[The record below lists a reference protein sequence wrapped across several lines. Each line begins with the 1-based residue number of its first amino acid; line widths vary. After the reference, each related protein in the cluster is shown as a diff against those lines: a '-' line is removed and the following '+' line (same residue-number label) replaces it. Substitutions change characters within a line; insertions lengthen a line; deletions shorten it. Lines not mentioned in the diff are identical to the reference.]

1 MPIQPSGATER
12 PHVKTKIIATVG
24 PACEA
29 RERLRD
35 LILAGVDVFRL
46 NFAHGTHD
54 WLSGILTSIRSASLE
69 LGRPVGILAD
79 LAGPKIRLGELA
91 PDGIQLTD
99 GARVVFVRAADPRDP
114 SQLTCSY
121 DRLIDDLQ
129 PGDRIML
136 ADGLVAMRVVEK
148 PSSSDRLVCQVDRPG
163 RIRSRQ
169 GVNLPGA
176 TLHTPALTEK
186 DRDDLTWALDNR
198 IDYIGLSFVRS
209 AADIVQLRE
218 AIAAKS
224 PTASPG
230 IVAKIEKMEGVA
242 ELERILPL
250 VDAIMVARGD
260 LGVEVDIALVPVLQK
275 QIVRQ
280 CNELGVPVIT
290 ATQMLDSM
298 QTKETPT
305 RAEATDVANAVLD
318 GSDAVMLSGETAI
331 GMYPVQTVSV
341 MNRIAGEAEKLLPA
355 QHAGK
360 TSNSSR
366 IRATPVTQAVTLGA
380 GVAADHLSADLIVVA
395 TRSGRTA
402 LAVSNQRRYVPILA
416 LSDNAET
423 VRRMTLYWG
432 VIAVQTSAA
441 GASHEALMQ
450 FVVEWGR
457 RSGLVRSDGRFVLVT
472 STDWSSEAKDT
483 LLVHVMP

>member
-1 MPIQPSGATER
+1 MAWQATSNES
-12 PHVKTKIIATVG
+12 PPVKSKIVATVG

-29 RERLRD
+29 RERLRA
-35 LILAGVDVFRL
+35 LVLAGVDVFRL
-46 NFAHGTHD
+46 NFAHGTHE
-54 WLSGILTSIRSASLE
+54 WLSGILTSIRSVSLE
-69 LGRPVGILAD
+69 LDRPVGILAD
-79 LAGPKIRLGELA
+79 LAGPKIRLGELP
-91 PDGIQLTD
+91 PDGVQLAD
-99 GARVVFVRAADPRDP
+99 GARVDFVRAPDARDP
-114 SQLTCSY
+114 IQLTCTY

-148 PSSSDRLVCQVDRPG
+148 PSSNDRLVCQVDRPG

-176 TLHTPALTEK
+176 TLRTPALTDK
-186 DRDDLTWALDNR
+186 DRDDLAWALNNR
-198 IDYIGLSFVRS
+198 IDYVGLSFVRS

-218 AIAAKS
+218 AIAARS
-224 PTASPG
+224 PTVSPG
-230 IVAKIEKMEGVA
+230 IIAKIEKMEGVT

-280 CNELGVPVIT
+280 CNEHGVPVIT

-298 QTKETPT
+298 QSKETPT

-331 GMYPVQTVSV
+331 GLYPIQAVSV
-341 MNRIAGEAEKLLPA
+341 MKRIAREAEKLLPSL
-355 QHAGK
+355 HTGK
-360 TSNSSR
+360 ASNSSQ

-395 TRSGRTA
+395 THSGRTA
-402 LAVSNQRRYVPILA
+402 LAVSNQRRSVPILA

-432 VIAVQTSAA
+432 VIAVQTPVA
-441 GASHEALMQ
+441 GACHETMID

-457 RSGLVRSDGRFVLVT
+457 RTGLLRSGARFVLVT
-472 STDWSSEAKDT
+472 STDWTSEAKDT
-483 LLVHVMP
+483 LLVHVAP